1 MAKVRAL
8 RVPVGGAVMSDNEET
23 PKEFLKR
30 MADRHQQTREKLAAL
45 RAQHAVVMEL
55 EDRRHLLNLLRERAF
70 KRGKFTL
77 SSGKESDFY
86 LDCKKALTT
95 RGLMHVGALFAEC
108 IARKFTD
115 IQGVGGLTM
124 GADPLAAATCFYAG
138 LFCDIEWH
146 PFYVRKEPKKHGTEQ
161 WIEGPVLDEGARVVI
176 VEDVITTGASAIKA
190 IQRTRIHR
198 LNPVLVLAL
207 VDRCE
212 DSGRQNIEA
221 QGLPVVPLFT
231 RQDFIPDGT

>member
-1 MAKVRAL
+1 MSEDGEMPEAIYRK
-8 RVPVGGAVMSDNEET
+8 RVLD
-23 PKEFLKR
+23 L
-30 MADRHQQTREKLAAL
+30 L
-45 RAQHAVVMEL
+45 RAHS
-55 EDRRHLLNLLRERAF
+55 F

-95 RGLMHVGALFAEC
+95 PGLACIGTLFSGL
-108 IARKFTD
+108 IVKKFPD

-124 GADPLAAATCFYAG
+124 GADPLAVATCLYASMYW
-138 LFCDIEWH
+138 DVEWH

-161 WIEGPVLDEGARVVI
+161 WIEGPALEEGARVVI

-190 IQRTRIHR
+190 IQRTRIHN
-198 LNPVLVLAL
+198 LNPVLVLAI

-212 DSGRQNIEA
+212 DGGRQSIEA
-221 QGLPVVPLFT
+221 EGLPVISLFT
-231 RQDFIPDGT
+231 RQDFISDDTR